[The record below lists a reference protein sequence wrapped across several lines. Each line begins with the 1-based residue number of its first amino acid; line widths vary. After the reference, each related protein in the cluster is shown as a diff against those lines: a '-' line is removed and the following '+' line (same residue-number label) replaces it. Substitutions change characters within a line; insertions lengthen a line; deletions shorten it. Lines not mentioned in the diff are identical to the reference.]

1 MIDIGRFA
9 AARDVLDE
17 AATAAERAG
26 NEQLEAAAR
35 LTHLLLELRAGK
47 GESWSDRAIPEIEHA
62 VEIFTAAGDDA
73 GLAKAWRLL
82 GYVHGTACRYGDAA
96 HACERAMEHA
106 GRAGDGREER
116 INATS
121 YALAACW
128 GPTPVDEAIARCEK
142 VLTRVEASRIS
153 CGWVTCILGQ
163 LGAMRCDFEDA
174 RSLCRDGRA
183 QIEGRGE
190 GWY

>member
-1 MIDIGRFA
+1 MSLLERASQVLPELDPGRLTILPELAEAQLDVGRFPAARASLDDA
-9 AARDVLDE
+9 AAG
-17 AATAAERAG
+17 AERTG
-26 NEQLEAAAR
+26 DGRLAADAR
-35 LTHLLLELRAGK
+35 LIRLLLELRAG
-47 GESWSDRAIPEIEHA
+47 ESERWSDEAVPEIERAIA
-62 VEIFTAAGDDA
+62 VFTGAADEA

-128 GPTPVDEAIARCEK
+128 GPTPVGEAIARCET
-142 VLTRVEASRIS
+142 VLVRVEASRIS
-153 CGWVTCILGQ
+153 QGQ
-163 LGAMRCDFEDA
+163 A
-174 RSLCRDGRA
+174 RSTPG
-183 QIEGRGE
+183 
-190 GWY
+190 